1 MGSLRNPIGPLPSSI
16 YWRRRAVA
24 VAVLALLAVVVV
36 WAVFRDAGEST
47 SDDSKGG
54 GGPAATITPGPS
66 DSGPGISERPG
77 GRDEESGSE
86 ASDGGSS
93 GSDEGDGDNADDS
106 KGGGSTGGSGWGDAG
121 GGAGSDSGSTGGAGG
136 EGAGSDHGGVP
147 AGSSLPECRKGD
159 VEVSLKSVKK
169 TYGSGMRPRFKL
181 AAENNRATACK
192 LDFGPTATVVTVK
205 DSEGATVWASD
216 HCPRTKKP
224 AYVQLPA
231 NHETTRTFS
240 WYRKAN
246 AANCATPNSS
256 SLSTGDYRIEVDLHG
271 LEKVS
276 AKFTLD

>member
-24 VAVLALLAVVVV
+24 VAILALLAVVVV
-36 WAVFRDAGEST
+36 WAVFRDGGEST

-66 DSGPGISERPG
+66 DSGPGITERPG

-86 ASDGGSS
+86 ASEGGSS
-93 GSDEGDGDNADDS
+93 GSDDGNGSDADDS
-106 KGGGSTGGSGWGDAG
+106 KSGGSTGGSGWGDAG
-121 GGAGSDSGSTGGAGG
+121 AGSGSDTAGGSGG
-136 EGAGSDHGGVP
+136 EGAGSDEGGVP
-147 AGSSLPECRKGD
+147 AGSSLPECREGD
-159 VEVSLKSVKK
+159 VEFSLKSVRK
-169 TYGSGMRPRFKL
+169 TYGSGTRPQFKL

-192 LDFGPTATVVTVK
+192 LDLGPTATVVTVK

-216 HCPRTKKP
+216 HCPRSEKP

-231 NHETTRTFS
+231 NRKSTRNFS

-246 AANCATPNSS
+246 AANCATPRSS
-256 SLSTGDYRIEVDLHG
+256 SVSAGDYRIEVDLNG
-271 LEKVS
+271 LRKVS